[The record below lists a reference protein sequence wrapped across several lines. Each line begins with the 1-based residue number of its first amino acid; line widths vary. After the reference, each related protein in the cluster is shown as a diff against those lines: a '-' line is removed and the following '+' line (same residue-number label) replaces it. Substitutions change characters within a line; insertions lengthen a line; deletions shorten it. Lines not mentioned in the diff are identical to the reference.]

1 MFDLRYH
8 AASLAAVFL
17 ALIIGILVGVGI
29 TRGGFVY
36 SAERGVL
43 NSQISALKEQRD
55 TAAQRITQLEQEE
68 QANQDYVQATYP
80 ALMADRLREKKI
92 VLVSVGTMDPSVRS
106 HVIQAL
112 RDAGAPYPVRIRT
125 LKVPIDDPTLD
136 AALVGHPALAQYRG
150 SDKLPDLG
158 RALAGELVAGDK
170 TPYVGPAC
178 AGARAGAA
186 RGKPGGGR
194 RRGGRALGEGAER
207 RYGTV
212 PAGFY
217 SGLAGAGVPA
227 VGVEVSGAA
236 SSAIPAFERSSL
248 STVDSIDNAPGQLAL
263 ALVLAGGEKGNYGVE
278 GTATDGVL
286 PLVPAP
292 TTDQWLTS
300 RSSSPRATR
309 RSEIGEDRSARSGR
323 SFPGAE
329 IAGRRRRVAGRDGRG
344 AAEQA
349 GARVVRLPRAR
360 KGPGADARRA

>member
-29 TRGGFVY
+29 TRGGFVS

-43 NSQISALKEQRD
+43 NSQISALKDQRD

-80 ALMADRLREKKI
+80 ALMADRLRDKKI
-92 VLVSVGTMDPSVRS
+92 VLVSVGDMDPSVRS
-106 HVIQAL
+106 SVIQAL

-158 RALAGELVAGDK
+158 HALADELVAGDK
-170 TPYVGPAC
+170 TPLWDLLAPELVQEQLGGSRA
-178 AGARAGAA
+178 AADGVVVARSVKAQKDGTA
-186 RGKPGGGR
+186 RF
-194 RRGGRALGEGAER
+194 LQ
-207 RYGTV
+207 
-212 PAGFY
+212 GFY

-227 VGVEVSGAA
+227 VGVEISGAA

-286 PLVPAP
+286 PLVPAQ
-292 TTDQWLTS
+292 TTTS
-300 RSSSPRATR
+300 
-309 RSEIGEDRSARSGR
+309 G
-323 SFPGAE
+323 
-329 IAGRRRRVAGRDGRG
+329 
-344 AAEQA
+344 
-349 GARVVRLPRAR
+349 
-360 KGPGADARRA
+360 

>member
-1 MFDLRYH
+1 VFDLRYH

-29 TRGGFVY
+29 TRGGFVS

-43 NSQISALKEQRD
+43 NSQISALKDQRD

-80 ALMADRLREKKI
+80 ALMADRLRDKKI
-92 VLVSVGTMDPSVRS
+92 VLVSVGDMDPSVRS
-106 HVIQAL
+106 SVIQAL

-158 RALAGELVAGDK
+158 HALADELVAGDK
-170 TPYVGPAC
+170 TPLWDLLAPELVQEQLGGSRA
-178 AGARAGAA
+178 AADGVVVARSVKAQKDGTA
-186 RGKPGGGR
+186 RF
-194 RRGGRALGEGAER
+194 LQ
-207 RYGTV
+207 
-212 PAGFY
+212 GFY

-227 VGVEVSGAA
+227 VGVEISGAA

-286 PLVPAP
+286 PLVPAQ
-292 TTDQWLTS
+292 TTTS
-300 RSSSPRATR
+300 
-309 RSEIGEDRSARSGR
+309 G
-323 SFPGAE
+323 
-329 IAGRRRRVAGRDGRG
+329 
-344 AAEQA
+344 
-349 GARVVRLPRAR
+349 
-360 KGPGADARRA
+360 

>member
-1 MFDLRYH
+1 VFDLRYH

-29 TRGGFVY
+29 TRGGFVS

-43 NSQISALKEQRD
+43 NSQISALKDQRD

-170 TPYVGPAC
+170 TPLWDLLAPELVQERLGGSRA
-178 AGARAGAA
+178 AADGVVVARSVKAQKDGTA
-186 RGKPGGGR
+186 RF
-194 RRGGRALGEGAER
+194 LQ
-207 RYGTV
+207 
-212 PAGFY
+212 GFY

-248 STVDSIDNAPGQLAL
+248 STVDSIDLAPGQLAL

-278 GTATDGVL
+278 GTATNGVL

-292 TTDQWLTS
+292 TTTS
-300 RSSSPRATR
+300 
-309 RSEIGEDRSARSGR
+309 G
-323 SFPGAE
+323 
-329 IAGRRRRVAGRDGRG
+329 
-344 AAEQA
+344 
-349 GARVVRLPRAR
+349 
-360 KGPGADARRA
+360 

>member
-1 MFDLRYH
+1 VFDLRYH

-29 TRGGFVY
+29 TRGGFVS

-43 NSQISALKEQRD
+43 NSQISALKDQRD

-80 ALMADRLREKKI
+80 ALIADRLREKKI

-170 TPYVGPAC
+170 TPLWDLLAPELVQERLGGSRA
-178 AGARAGAA
+178 AADGVVVARSVKAQKDGTA
-186 RGKPGGGR
+186 RF
-194 RRGGRALGEGAER
+194 LQ
-207 RYGTV
+207 
-212 PAGFY
+212 GFY

-248 STVDSIDNAPGQLAL
+248 STVDSIDLAPGQLAL

-278 GTATDGVL
+278 GTATNGVL

-292 TTDQWLTS
+292 TTTS
-300 RSSSPRATR
+300 
-309 RSEIGEDRSARSGR
+309 G
-323 SFPGAE
+323 
-329 IAGRRRRVAGRDGRG
+329 
-344 AAEQA
+344 
-349 GARVVRLPRAR
+349 
-360 KGPGADARRA
+360 

>member
-29 TRGGFVY
+29 TRGGFVS

-43 NSQISALKEQRD
+43 NSQISALKDQRD

-80 ALMADRLREKKI
+80 ALMADRLRDKKI
-92 VLVSVGTMDPSVRS
+92 VLVSVGDMDPSVRS
-106 HVIQAL
+106 SVIQAL

-158 RALAGELVAGDK
+158 HALADELVAGDK
-170 TPYVGPAC
+170 TPLWDLLAPELVQEQLGGSRA
-178 AGARAGAA
+178 AADGVVVARSVKAQKDGTA
-186 RGKPGGGR
+186 RF
-194 RRGGRALGEGAER
+194 LQ
-207 RYGTV
+207 
-212 PAGFY
+212 GFY

-227 VGVEVSGAA
+227 VGVEISGAA

-286 PLVPAP
+286 PLVPAQ
-292 TTDQWLTS
+292 TATS
-300 RSSSPRATR
+300 
-309 RSEIGEDRSARSGR
+309 G
-323 SFPGAE
+323 
-329 IAGRRRRVAGRDGRG
+329 
-344 AAEQA
+344 
-349 GARVVRLPRAR
+349 
-360 KGPGADARRA
+360 

>member
-29 TRGGFVY
+29 TRGGFVS

-43 NSQISALKEQRD
+43 NSQISALKDQRD

-170 TPYVGPAC
+170 TPLWDLLAPELVQERLGGSRA
-178 AGARAGAA
+178 AADGVVVARSVKAQKDGTA
-186 RGKPGGGR
+186 RF
-194 RRGGRALGEGAER
+194 LQ
-207 RYGTV
+207 
-212 PAGFY
+212 GFY

-248 STVDSIDNAPGQLAL
+248 STVDSIDLAPGQLAL

-278 GTATDGVL
+278 GPATIGVL
-286 PLVPAP
+286 PLVPA
-292 TTDQWLTS
+292 TTTTS
-300 RSSSPRATR
+300 
-309 RSEIGEDRSARSGR
+309 G
-323 SFPGAE
+323 
-329 IAGRRRRVAGRDGRG
+329 
-344 AAEQA
+344 
-349 GARVVRLPRAR
+349 
-360 KGPGADARRA
+360 